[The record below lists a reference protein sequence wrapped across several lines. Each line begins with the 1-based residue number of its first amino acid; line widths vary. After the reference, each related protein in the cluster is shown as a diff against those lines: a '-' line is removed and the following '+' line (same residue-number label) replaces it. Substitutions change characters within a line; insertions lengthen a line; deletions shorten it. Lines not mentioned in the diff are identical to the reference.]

1 MYNVT
6 VTKDVRNRCRWCGE
20 VFVASAGS
28 GRPRKYCK
36 RSHRQRHYEAR
47 QEAERR
53 GLDDGE
59 ILIERSKLDELRD
72 RLYVLEAACEDVET
86 DLGEDESLAGY
97 RSAVE
102 DLLQAARPLLR
113 VRIEPKAD
121 PRG

>member
-6 VTKDVRNRCRWCGE
+6 VTKEVRSRCGWCGA
-20 VFVASAGS
+20 VFIASPGS

-36 RSHRQRHYEAR
+36 RSHRQRDYEAR
-47 QEAERR
+47 LEAERR
-53 GLDDGE
+53 DLGDDE
-59 ILIERSKLDELRD
+59 LLIERAKLDELRD

-86 DLGEDESLAGY
+86 DLEEDETLNGY
-97 RSAVE
+97 RRAVA
-102 DLLQAARPLLR
+102 DLLKAARPLLR